1 MTPAIFE
8 RMSILGKA
16 ARAFSGMLVEPRL
29 RRGDNTGTAKVSEQ
43 HLLEQMLRVLQP
55 PKMRETFAGPKGKI
69 DLSEK
74 PLKGYL

>member
-29 RRGDNTGTAKVSEQ
+29 RRGDNTGTAMLFELYLQEQ
-43 HLLEQMLRVLQP
+43 IQRVQQP
-55 PKMRETFAGPKGKI
+55 PKMQETFAGQKAK
-69 DLSEK
+69 ST
-74 PLKGYL
+74 